1 MKDPDEASDVASDV
15 STLGLAGVAAAQESP
30 AEQLESVASGDSKP
44 CCTDEAATPRPTHEV
59 PVYWKAPSDGSIAT
73 TDLRRLIGHPKKPEQ
88 AQDVL
93 NLATPG
99 ACRPSELIKELDST
113 SLLPEEG
120 IVHSVNITKTD
131 LSGPTEKPRGV
142 DQMDLHDLVDLHN
155 QIDEHR
161 QQIPI
166 DLVVVGKIHN
176 VVQGM
181 LVDSGSTISIISR
194 SLWNEMKKD
203 NPGMT
208 LLPTAASIRTASGDL
223 MPALGRVALEVE
235 LAGQHYLWL
244 FYVLDS
250 PEQVILGMDFLS
262 WYNVQCDWR
271 QGMLLLHGREVKSKK
286 HYSTG
291 DGKVRRLTLVQP
303 TQLPANSHCLV
314 EARIVKRGPG
324 DLPDWGM
331 TTPARQP
338 IAEHGVI
345 AGRALV
351 DAHAR
356 TIMVPVMNPTDSRV
370 ILPGQFTVAYM
381 EPVAAVEAGTLADQ
395 RAQMS
400 QPFNDEP
407 LDVIPDDDPVSDAP
421 GQPGEKDHVPE
432 TPLVTIQNGENVQA
446 IVVADESEGCETQS
460 PIEQLDCG
468 CLKDDYYPMERD
480 DLLSDDE
487 EPAPLTPEA
496 VRLEAEAVRYGVP
509 EHLQELYVDSS
520 PRLDTEAERE
530 QWAEFLVKYQDVF
543 AKSAEDL
550 GGTNIVQHRIDTG
563 SHPPIRQAPR
573 RIPMHKRAVA
583 QQEIEK
589 MLRKGVIEP
598 CDGPWASPIVL
609 VTKKGGDTRFCV
621 DFRELNAA
629 TKKDAYPL
637 PRIEDNLDALQ
648 GAHWYSTLDLL
659 SGFWQVEVAPEDRDK
674 TAFAVPGQGLYRFVT
689 MPFGLCNAP
698 ATFERL
704 MERVLQGLQW
714 TIAVL
719 YIDDVIVFSDTI
731 ESHLDRLGQVMD
743 RLLKAGLKL
752 KPSKCQLLRHKVEFL
767 GHIVSADG
775 VAVDPTKVE
784 KVRNWP
790 VPRSVTQLRSFL
802 GLCTYYQNFIKD
814 YSTVAKPLFALTEKD
829 QPWEWT
835 SWHQYAFAEL
845 KQLLS
850 TAPVL
855 GYPRLEGLWILDTDA
870 SDVGLGAVLSQV
882 QDGVERVISFGSRTL
897 RKPERN
903 YCVTRRELLAIVT
916 FVSYF
921 RHYLIGTKFLVRT
934 DHAALIWLL
943 RKRDPV
949 GQMAQWITLLSEYD
963 MCIEHRPGKKHG
975 NADALSRCMEGCRDT
990 DDWDF
995 PAGVQ
1000 TTLTELQGQAQTHYT
1015 SVMTRAQA
1023 KKQQAEMDEEADL
1036 ALDQFFKDDAEPSS
1050 DGSVST
1056 GSNPVDSAEQD
1067 SAEAVPAADVDDA
1080 TSQTE
1085 FTLSR
1090 GADTADAP
1098 VSEDE
1103 SVDDTKD
1110 DLSDAVD
1117 ATADVPLDEQEQPGQ
1132 PRPPSITDRPQMT
1145 PEEAQKLQ
1153 AKLAHDQKMQQ
1164 FLDSESPFLWTAEA
1178 IAYIQEHDPDLSIVR
1193 RWLLNN
1199 ERPTW
1204 EKLAPENAAVKSWW
1218 ARLDELVVSKENN
1231 ILYIRWESDGPHKP
1245 PPYRIVAAR
1254 RMAPAIMREIH
1265 DSPTGAH
1272 LGQTKTS
1279 EKAKMSPFYWPGMV
1293 EYARRWVRCCN
1304 LCSSRKNPQH
1314 QKRSFLQ
1321 SFYYGATGDRYS
1333 CDLCGPFSPPTKDG
1347 SRWILTVTDW
1357 FTRFMVAYSL
1367 RTATAEKVAS
1377 KINNFITLF
1386 GCPLELYSDNG
1397 RNLHGEVMQA
1407 LCKLLGVRKLATVPY
1422 RPSSNGITE
1431 RENRVLKNCLSC
1443 FVNARGTDWDLWLD
1457 ALSMGIRSSVHRTL
1471 NETPNMMMFARQIR
1485 LPIHSYLP
1493 LPPDL
1498 EPEPLPPSPYVAG
1511 LAEAMR
1517 EAHDA
1522 IVSHLGH
1529 RYRYQKKNYDK
1540 HVTPVDYQVG
1550 QAVWLRVYPRPL
1562 GRSRALLKYWDET
1575 WIVIAKISQVHY
1587 KIQKTPQG
1595 RPQIIH
1601 ADRLKSHP
1609 GDIAC
1614 AATKRLWLA
1623 LQPNATRVDKLG
1635 LEKSAREALG
1645 IKLD

>member
-1 MKDPDEASDVASDV
+1 MQEVLAVQSDDAIEQGGSSC
-15 STLGLAGVAAAQESP
+15 ST
-30 AEQLESVASGDSKP
+30 D
-44 CCTDEAATPRPTHEV
+44 DAATPRPTHEV
-59 PVYWKAPSDGSIAT
+59 PVYWKVPSDGSVAT
-73 TDLRRLIGHPKKPEQ
+73 TDLRRLLNHTQKPEQ

-99 ACRPSELIKELDST
+99 ACRPSELLKELDST

-120 IVHSVNITKTD
+120 IVHSVNITRTD
-131 LSGPTEKPRGV
+131 LSGPTERPRGV

-194 SLWNEMKKD
+194 TLWNALKRD

-208 LLPTAASIRTASGDL
+208 LLPTAATIRTASGDL
-223 MPALGRVALEVE
+223 MPAVGRVALEVE

-271 QGMLLLHGREVKSKK
+271 QGILLLHGREVKSKK

-291 DGKVRRLTLVQP
+291 DGKVRRLTLVRP

-314 EARIVKRGPG
+314 EARVITRGPG
-324 DLPDWGM
+324 DLPDWGL
-331 TTPARQP
+331 TTPARKP
-338 IAEHGVI
+338 ISEHGVI

-356 TIMVPVMNPTDSRV
+356 TVMVPVINPTESRV
-370 ILPGQFTVAYM
+370 ILPGHLTVAYM
-381 EPVAAVEAGTLADQ
+381 EPVAAVDAGTLADQ
-395 RAQMS
+395 RANAD
-400 QPFNDEP
+400 QPPEDEY
-407 LDVIPDDDPVSDAP
+407 LDVIPDDGPGASDDSEVIDSHDTAVSP
-421 GQPGEKDHVPE
+421 TVGTGES
-432 TPLVTIQNGENVQA
+432 LQA
-446 IVVADESEGCETQS
+446 IVLDDNAQGPVLLS
-460 PIEQLDCG
+460 PIERLDCG
-468 CLKDDYYPMERD
+468 CLRDEFHPMDRD
-480 DLLSDDE
+480 DLLSDIDE
-487 EPAPLTPEA
+487 PEPLTDEDR
-496 VRLEAEAVRYGVP
+496 RLQAEAIRYGVP
-509 EHLQELYVDSS
+509 EHLRELYVDSAKQ
-520 PRLDTEAERE
+520 LETEAQRG
-530 QWAEFLVKYQDVF
+530 QWAEFLDKYQDMF

-563 SHPPIRQAPR
+563 NRLPIRQAPR
-573 RIPMHKRAVA
+573 RIPLHKRAIA
-583 QQEIEK
+583 QAEIEK

-629 TKKDAYPL
+629 TVKDAYPL

-648 GAHWYSTLDLL
+648 GASWYSTLDLL

-704 MERVLQGLQW
+704 MERVLTGLQW

-719 YIDDVIVFSDTI
+719 YIDDVIVFSDTV
-731 ESHLDRLGQVMD
+731 ESHIDRLSQVMD

-752 KPSKCQLLRHKVEFL
+752 KPSKCQLLRHRVEFL
-767 GHIVSADG
+767 GHIVSAEG
-775 VAVDPTKVE
+775 VAVDPAKVE
-784 KVRNWP
+784 KVVNWP
-790 VPRSVTQLRSFL
+790 APRTVSQLRSFL

-814 YSTVAKPLFALTEKD
+814 YSTVAKPLFQLTEKD
-829 QPWEWT
+829 QSWEWT
-835 SWHQYAFAEL
+835 SWHQHAFDEL
-845 KQLLS
+845 KKLLS

-855 GYPRLEGLWILDTDA
+855 GYPRPEGLWILDTDA

-882 QDGVERVISFGSRTL
+882 QDGVERVIAFGSRTL

-903 YCVTRRELLAIVT
+903 YCVTRRELLAIVS

-921 RHYLIGTKFLVRT
+921 RYYLIGTKFLCRT

-949 GQMAQWITLLSEYD
+949 GQMARWITLLTEYE

-975 NADALSRCMEGCRDT
+975 NADALSRCMEGCRDV
-990 DDWDF
+990 DGWEF
-995 PAGVQ
+995 PAGHQ
-1000 TTLTELQGQAQTHYT
+1000 TTLQNLQDQAQTHYT
-1015 SVMTRAQA
+1015 AVMTRSQA
-1023 KKQQAEMDEEADL
+1023 KKQQAEMDKEADL
-1036 ALDQFFKDDAEPSS
+1036 ALDQLFKNNAEPDT
-1050 DGSVST
+1050 DGSDT
-1056 GSNPVDSAEQD
+1056 AGFDPADTAGPGPADTDPV
-1067 SAEAVPAADVDDA
+1067 AVKSP
-1080 TSQTE
+1080 TTE
-1085 FTLSR
+1085 LTLSR
-1090 GADTADAP
+1090 GGDPTDIPA
-1098 VSEDE
+1098 
-1103 SVDDTKD
+1103 SVDDRGVDTKETP
-1110 DLSDAVD
+1110 SVSVD
-1117 ATADVPLDEQEQPGQ
+1117 ATDDDVQTDDDETHGLAM
-1132 PRPPSITDRPQMT
+1132 PPSVMDRPTLT
-1145 PEEAQKLQ
+1145 PEQAQKLQ
-1153 AKLAHDQKMQQ
+1153 AQLAHEQKLQQ
-1164 FLDSESPFLWTAEA
+1164 FLDSESPLSWTVEA
-1178 IAYIQEHDPDLSIVR
+1178 IVYIQEHDPDLSVVR
-1193 RWLLNN
+1193 SWITNGKK
-1199 ERPTW
+1199 PTW

-1218 ARLDELVVSKENN
+1218 NRFDELVISKENN
-1231 ILYIRWESDGPHKP
+1231 ILYIRWDADGPHKP
-1245 PPYRIVAAR
+1245 PPYRIVAPR
-1254 RMAPAIMREIH
+1254 VMAPAIMREIH

-1272 LGQTKTS
+1272 LGQTKTGD
-1279 EKAKMSPFYWPGMV
+1279 KAKMSPFYWPGMV

-1314 QKRSFLQ
+1314 QKRSPLQ
-1321 SFYYGATGDRYS
+1321 QFYYGATGDRYS
-1333 CDLCGPFSPPTKDG
+1333 CDLCGPFSPPTRDG

-1367 RTATAEKVAS
+1367 RTATAERVAG

-1443 FVNARGTDWDLWLD
+1443 FVDARGKDWDLWLD
-1457 ALSMGIRSSVHRTL
+1457 ALCMGIRSSVHRTL
-1471 NETPNMMMFARQIR
+1471 NETPNMMMFARQLR
-1485 LPIHSYLP
+1485 LPLHSYLP

-1511 LAEAMR
+1511 LADALR
-1517 EAHDA
+1517 QAHDA
-1522 IVSHLGH
+1522 IVTHLGH

-1540 HVTPVDYQVG
+1540 HVTPVDYQIG
-1550 QAVWLRVYPRPL
+1550 QAVWLRIYPRPL

-1575 WIVIAKISQVHY
+1575 WIVIDKISQVHY
-1587 KIQKTPQG
+1587 KIQKTPLG
-1595 RPQIIH
+1595 RSQIIH
-1601 ADRLKSHP
+1601 ADRLKQHP

-1623 LQPNATRVDKLG
+1623 LQPDASRVDKLG
-1635 LEKSAREALG
+1635 LEKSAREKLG